1 MNYSSTSK
9 FILQNEHELQF
20 VARAKFNEQKVQ
32 REVNVL
38 KAEIRQKLG

>member
-1 MNYSSTSK
+1 MNYPSSSK
-9 FILQNEHELQF
+9 FILQNEQF
-20 VARAKFNEQKVQ
+20 VARAKFNDLKVQ